1 MSKES
6 QPRQAERSQVK
17 PPTRSPMEFDREFIV
32 DSFGPPTTTAR
43 AKWQR
48 AQRKR
53 GRPRQ
58 GSGVRVISVSLEK
71 KLLNRCDA
79 LAKRIGVSR
88 SSLISRGLREVLAA
102 DSR

>member
-1 MSKES
+1 MRKEPQS
-6 QPRQAERSQVK
+6 RRAEHSRVK
-17 PPTRSPMEFDREFIV
+17 RLTGSTTEFDREFV
-32 DSFGPPTTTAR
+32 ADSFRPPTATAR

-71 KLLNRCDA
+71 RLLNRCDA

-88 SSLISRGLREVLAA
+88 SSLISRGLQEVLAVE
-102 DSR
+102 SR